1 MWYRKMLHYS
11 SWLKVGKVQ
20 ENIVV
25 QMNSILNKTEMVA
38 YQNSDRVGEV
48 SLKVL
53 ENNRVQLSGE
63 VIVDLKEN

>member
-1 MWYRKMLHYS
+1 
-11 SWLKVGKVQ
+11 
-20 ENIVV
+20 
-25 QMNSILNKTEMVA
+25 MNSILNKTEMVA